1 MSKNISVLD
10 EVYELLEREKR
21 ERSFSEVIEEK
32 VETGG
37 RIEDV
42 VGAEVLDEET
52 YREAREDIR
61 ELSRETGERLG

>member
-10 EVYELLEREKR
+10 EVYELLEGEKR